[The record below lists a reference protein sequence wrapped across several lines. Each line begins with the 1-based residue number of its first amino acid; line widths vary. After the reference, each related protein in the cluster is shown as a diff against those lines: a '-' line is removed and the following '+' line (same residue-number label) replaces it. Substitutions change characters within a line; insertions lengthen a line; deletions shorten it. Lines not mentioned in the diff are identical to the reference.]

1 MHRGVGKENCK
12 EGKGLCIRYLE
23 IEAEENESEKTF
35 SRIKGI
41 PCKEDLERWK
51 FVPALSRKES
61 IGKGGREKGNRMSVD
76 KKEMKNC

>member
-1 MHRGVGKENCK
+1 MGIHYHFILHLRYTRGIKNHVHRGVGKENCK

-41 PCKEDLERWK
+41 PCKEDLER
-51 FVPALSRKES
+51 
-61 IGKGGREKGNRMSVD
+61 
-76 KKEMKNC
+76 